1 MREAREVQGVMGTLV
16 RLLIQPGGKDFR
28 EGFSKE
34 GMSAEKD
41 KRNVPVEVKEEGVP
55 DRGTA

>member
-1 MREAREVQGVMGTLV
+1 MGTLV
-16 RLLIQPGGKDFR
+16 RHLIQPGGKDFR

-41 KRNVPVEVKEEGVP
+41 TRNVPVEEKEGSVP